1 MKKKIICSILL
12 LVVSASLFAQSTVK
26 RFSAS
31 AVASSCDIRD
41 YTYHYTDLDNPKSK
55 TITSQRSLRENVTG
69 AYLDHMRSLIGSMES
84 GNRRGYDYNAIPT
97 LILPYRDT
105 ITEDYINR
113 IDIARE
119 IVEFWFSKKRGSD
132 AMNCDVVFER
142 GEYAAS
148 DQDVLLANSS
158 QLGYAMV
165 KEKGWELIDE
175 SYLEVITL
183 TALEM
188 YEDKRTVER
197 YNPETKTTQKVTEKK
212 QSYNAYYLSR
222 LFKLNFDE
230 TTREK
235 VFNAWENDEKFNRI
249 PFTMTLERSESTK
262 VNSEESFSDAVSK
275 IGCDLLTCE
284 KVRIQNANR
293 GIPVF
298 NVNPISAKIGTK
310 EGLSNVNR
318 RYKVYKF
325 VENANGDL
333 KKRYVGF
340 TRLSKIARNE
350 QVATG
355 KTSNLST
362 WVHVGGYPKV
372 KAGMEMKER
381 RGGNFGLAPY
391 YGIGGLTT
399 EGLTMEVA
407 VGWNLWKPQIYG
419 AHYLLLDFGLTP
431 THFRKIAFYDLTFGY
446 GFGLNLSRFVEIRPY
461 AKIGLDILGGVSKGV
476 RSAYTHLVGD
486 RYEQDAI
493 SQFALA
499 AGADVNFQICYPLYL
514 FVRADYSA
522 AFGKSQ
528 LYKDIRYYDNTHGPG
543 GILNHGNG
551 LGLKAGIRIVL

>member
-1 MKKKIICSILL
+1 MFLA
-12 LVVSASLFAQSTVK
+12 VSASLFAQSGLK
-26 RFSAS
+26 RFSVS
-31 AVASSCDIRD
+31 AVASSCDIRE
-41 YTYHYTDLDNPKSK
+41 YTYHYTDRDDPKAK
-55 TITSQRSLRENVTG
+55 TTTSQRSLHENVSG

-84 GNRRGYDYNAIPT
+84 GNRQGYDYNAIPT
-97 LILPYRDT
+97 VILPYRDT

-113 IDIARE
+113 IGIGRE

-132 AMNCDVVFER
+132 AMNSDVVFER
-142 GEYAAS
+142 GEYSAS

-197 YNPETKTTQKVTEKK
+197 YNVETKTTQKVIEKK
-212 QSYNAYYLSR
+212 QSYNAYYLSK

-230 TTREK
+230 TTRDK
-235 VFNAWENDEKFNRI
+235 VFSAWENDEQFNRI
-249 PFTMTLERSESTK
+249 PFTMTLERSGSSY
-262 VNSEESFSDAVSK
+262 VYSDESFSDAVSK
-275 IGCDLLTCE
+275 IGCGLLTRE
-284 KVRIQNANR
+284 KVEIQNANR

-298 NVNPISAKIGTK
+298 DVNPISVKIGTK

-318 RYKVYKF
+318 RYKVYKYA
-325 VENANGDL
+325 ENEKGDL

-340 TRLSKIARNE
+340 TRLSRIARNE

-355 KTSNLST
+355 NTEDLST
-362 WVHVGGYPKV
+362 WVHIGGYPKV

-407 VGWNLWKPQIYG
+407 VAWNLWKPQVYG
-419 AHYLLLDFGLTP
+419 GHYLLLDFGLNP
-431 THFRKIAFYDLTFGY
+431 THFHKIAFYDLTFGY

-461 AKIGLDILGGVSKGV
+461 AKIGMDILGGVSKGV
-476 RSAYTHLVGD
+476 RSAYTHWDGD
-486 RYEQDAI
+486 RYEQDAVT
-493 SQFALA
+493 QFALA
-499 AGADVNFQICYPLYL
+499 AGADVNFQLCYPLYI
-514 FVRADYSA
+514 FVRTEYSA

-543 GILNHGNG
+543 GILDHGNG